1 MPIIRHRG
9 RSKAGGCEELR
20 ARHLDL
26 AAPASMSRR
35 GIKGFFLGILCGGT
49 VWTAIMEEPA
59 VIREPLSVTPLS
71 AHTGAEIAGVDLSD
85 PVDAQTRKML
95 NRTFLDHSVIAI
107 RDQRL
112 NAPQFLEAMRI
123 FGEIFFQHN
132 PRFAVPECPQIHYI
146 SNQDKFEDGRVYI
159 PGEGY
164 HTDHS
169 NDIEPPKATALCAVK
184 LPKSGGDTQFVNMYE
199 AYDALPE
206 EMKKCID
213 GLQARHVYQ
222 SKYSERKLPSLT
234 EERRQIASESVVHPI
249 VRTHPETGRKAIYIN
264 PIRIEQIVGMPEQEA
279 LPLLAELLAHA
290 TQEKF
295 QYCHEWKAGDVVI
308 WDNRCLMHKANG
320 DYPVS
325 EVRYL
330 YRVMLKGDRPI

>member
-1 MPIIRHRG
+1 
-9 RSKAGGCEELR
+9 
-20 ARHLDL
+20 
-26 AAPASMSRR
+26 
-35 GIKGFFLGILCGGT
+35 
-49 VWTAIMEEPA
+49 MEEVA
-59 VIREPLSVTPLS
+59 VARGSFSVRPLS
-71 AHTGAEIAGVDLSD
+71 AHTGAEIAGVDLSG
-85 PVDAQTRKML
+85 PVDDQIRKKM
-95 NRTFLDHSVIAI
+95 NHAFLDHSVIVI
-107 RDQRL
+107 RDQKL
-112 NAPQFLEAMRI
+112 NAPQFLEAMKI
-123 FGEIFFQHN
+123 FGEVFLQHN

-169 NDIEPPKATALCAVK
+169 NDVEPPKATALYAVK
-184 LPKSGGDTQFVNMYE
+184 LPKTGGDTQFVNMYE

-206 EMKKCID
+206 EMKNRID

-234 EERRQIASESVVHPI
+234 EERRKIASGSVVHPV
-249 VRTHPETGRKAIYIN
+249 VRTHPGTGRKAIYIN
-264 PIRIEQIVGMPEQEA
+264 PIRIEEIVGMPEQKA
-279 LPLLAELLAHA
+279 LSLLDELLKHA

-295 QYCHEWKAGDVVI
+295 QYRHKWKAGDLVI

-330 YRVMLKGDRPI
+330 YRVMLKGDRPV